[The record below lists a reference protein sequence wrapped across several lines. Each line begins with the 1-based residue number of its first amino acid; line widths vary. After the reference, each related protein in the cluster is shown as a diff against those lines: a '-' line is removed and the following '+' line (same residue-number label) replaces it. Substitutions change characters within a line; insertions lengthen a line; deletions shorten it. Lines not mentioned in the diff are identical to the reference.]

1 MVENTRAGSAQ
12 LHTPKPAFTIVQKA
26 NETVLKHRAL
36 HSNPVTPIRVDW
48 LEFLLDGYDIIL
60 KRFLVDGFRHSF
72 RVNFVGARV
81 SSESPNLKSAL

>member
-1 MVENTRAGSAQ
+1 MAR
-12 LHTPKPAFTIVQKA
+12 
-26 NETVLKHRAL
+26 
-36 HSNPVTPIRVDW
+36 

-60 KRFLVDGFRHSF
+60 KRFLVDGFRYGF